1 MWRYL
6 FSFAVSA
13 SATLLA
19 ACTDQPVEPTES
31 DVRHAA
37 VSKTQTLTP
46 PGNPDASGVSETQI
60 DVSWVDNSTNETSF
74 ELYRSTTGTNGAF
87 TLLATLGANVIRY
100 SDRQFANG
108 TVICY
113 QLRAVRVYGS
123 KRVVSGFSNIAC
135 AVAPPAAPSNLSA
148 VATPWP
154 RVALTW
160 QDNASLETNFQ
171 VLRSTDG
178 ENGTFNV
185 VYWAPADAVSVSDA
199 LVTTGT
205 RYCYRVQAAREYP
218 TSSPPYRDYVYSAVS
233 NTACATP
240 PPPSEPPPSAY
251 QVHTWPGNDA
261 TVAVALTWTDTSMPP
276 PAFRAYRSTDGGGSW
291 TLVTLSGGANGVYVD
306 RPVANE
312 QLVCHRVVAYNVA
325 GDGPPSSQ
333 ACTTVPAAPT
343 NLTIALV
350 DDTTVELRWT
360 DNSAVE
366 DGYMVAARWYR
377 ATMGCYPP
385 GSGARDAGVFEGE
398 GVWAELGPN
407 VTTYRT
413 SVIDH
418 CDPATIYWFSV
429 VARKDGGISG
439 STDEVST
446 LDVPL
451 P

>member
-1 MWRYL
+1 MSARHPL
-6 FSFAVSA
+6 QVVSA
-13 SATLLA
+13 LLFILIG
-19 ACTDQPVEPTES
+19 CTDPALAPSEPNHQASTAGVPS
-31 DVRHAA
+31 V
-37 VSKTQTLTP
+37 TP
-46 PGNPDASGVSETQI
+46 PANAAASGVSETQI
-60 DVSWVDNSTNETSF
+60 DVTWVDKSTNETSF
-74 ELYRSTTGTNGAF
+74 ELYRSTAGATGAF
-87 TLLATLGANVIRY
+87 TLLATLGPNVNRY
-100 SDRQFANG
+100 SDRKLENG
-108 TVICY
+108 PVLCY
-113 QLRAVRVYGS
+113 QVRAIRVYGN
-123 KRVVSGFSNIAC
+123 KTLVSGFSNIAC
-135 AVAPPAAPSNLSA
+135 AVAPPAAPSNLTA
-148 VATPWP
+148 VATSWP

-160 QDNASLETNFQ
+160 QDNSSLETTYE

-178 ENGTFNV
+178 ENGTFSV
-185 VYWAPADAVSVSDA
+185 VYGGADVVSVIDA

-205 RYCYRVQAAREYP
+205 RYCYRVRAAREYP
-218 TSSPPYRDYVYSAVS
+218 TSSAPYRDFVYSAPS

-261 TVAVALTWTDTSMPP
+261 TIAVALAWTDTSMPP
-276 PAFRAYRSTDGGGSW
+276 PAFRAYRSTDGGASW
-291 TLVTLSGGANGVYVD
+291 TLVTLSGGTNGVYLD

-333 ACTTVPAAPT
+333 PCTTVPAAPT
-343 NLTIALV
+343 NLTIAQV
-350 DDTTVELRWT
+350 DDSTVELRWT

-377 ATMGCYPP
+377 GTMGCYPP
-385 GSGARDAGVFEGE
+385 GSVARDAGTWEGE

-418 CDPATIYWFSV
+418 CDPPTIYWFSV
-429 VARKDGGISG
+429 VARKDGGSSG

-446 LDVPL
+446 QDLSPL